1 MREVVRDPAKT
12 FRCPRCGAPVTYKG
26 RGRRPVWCSA
36 RCRVE
41 ASIERRGNEIVG
53 IKPEVVKVVSP
64 TARLSD
70 WEKER
75 RQEIERDFDRDAIV
89 AMVASRPEL
98 LMRVLAR
105 IEEQGLSA
113 PAGDRQ
119 ILSDAMIRTARSVSP
134 ETVDQA
140 TTSTRRSH
148 KRDASEWSPSSTS
161 SPCSSPPGC
170 SITAI
175 CGPSTIPCGTWSTTT
190 SSAWTAR
197 STERAPP
204 TRVTQMP
211 PKRCCA
217 A

>member
-1 MREVVRDPAKT
+1 MREVIRDPAKT

-53 IKPEVVKVVSP
+53 VKPEVVKVVSP

-75 RQEIERDFDRDAIV
+75 RQQIKRDLDGDTV
-89 AMVASRPEL
+89 TETVASQPEL
-98 LMRVLAR
+98 LVRVLAR
-105 IEEQGLSA
+105 VEEQGLNTPA
-113 PAGDRQ
+113 PDRQ

-140 TTSTRRSH
+140 IASQRRSH
-148 KRDASEWSPSSTS
+148 KRDVAEWVTLLDELTTQLATGLLYNRDLP
-161 SPCSSPPGC
+161 
-170 SITAI
+170 
-175 CGPSTIPCGTWSTTT
+175 TIDDPL
-190 SSAWTAR
+190 R
-197 STERAPP
+197 NLVDHYLQ
-204 TRVTQMP
+204 RVDGS
-211 PKRCCA
+211 KH
-217 A
+217 

>member
-1 MREVVRDPAKT
+1 MREVIRDPAKT

-36 RCRVE
+36 RCRIE

-53 IKPEVVKVVSP
+53 VKPEVVKVVSP
-64 TARLSD
+64 TARLSE

-75 RQEIERDFDRDAIV
+75 RQEIERNLDHDTVI

-98 LMRVLAR
+98 LVGALAR

-119 ILSDAMIRTARSVSP
+119 ILSDAMIRTARTVSP

-140 TTSTRRSH
+140 ITSPRRSH
-148 KRDASEWSPSSTS
+148 KRDVSEWVTLLDELTMQLAT
-161 SPCSSPPGC
+161 GLLYN
-170 SITAI
+170 
-175 CGPSTIPCGTWSTTT
+175 
-190 SSAWTAR
+190 R
-197 STERAPP
+197 DLP
-204 TRVTQMP
+204 TLDDPMRTLVDHYLQRVDGS
-211 PKRCCA
+211 KH
-217 A
+217 

>member
-1 MREVVRDPAKT
+1 MREVIRDPAKT

-53 IKPEVVKVVSP
+53 VKPEVVKVVSP
-64 TARLSD
+64 SARLSD

-75 RQEIERDFDRDAIV
+75 RQQIERNLDRDAAV
-89 AMVASRPEL
+89 EMLASRPEL
-98 LMRVLAR
+98 LMEVLAR

-134 ETVDQA
+134 ETVDEA
-140 TTSTRRSH
+140 TASPQRSH
-148 KRDASEWSPSSTS
+148 KRDVSEWVTLLDELTMQLATGLLYNRDLP
-161 SPCSSPPGC
+161 
-170 SITAI
+170 
-175 CGPSTIPCGTWSTTT
+175 TIDD
-190 SSAWTAR
+190 AMR
-197 STERAPP
+197 NLVDHYLQ
-204 TRVTQMP
+204 RVDGSN
-211 PKRCCA
+211 R
-217 A
+217 

>member
-1 MREVVRDPAKT
+1 MREVIRDPART

-53 IKPEVVKVVSP
+53 VKPEVVKVVSP

-75 RQEIERDFDRDAIV
+75 RQEIERNLDHDTVIAR
-89 AMVASRPEL
+89 VASRPEL
-98 LMRVLAR
+98 LMGALAR

-119 ILSDAMIRTARSVSP
+119 ILSGAMIRTAPHSLSRDRRPSHHV
-134 ETVDQA
+134 
-140 TTSTRRSH
+140 TSALAQTGRLGVGHPPRRADH
-148 KRDASEWSPSSTS
+148 A
-161 SPCSSPPGC
+161 
-170 SITAI
+170 
-175 CGPSTIPCGTWSTTT
+175 
-190 SSAWTAR
+190 AR
-197 STERAPP
+197 H
-204 TRVTQMP
+204 RVALQP
-211 PKRCCA
+211 
-217 A
+217 

>member
-1 MREVVRDPAKT
+1 MREVIRDPSKT

-53 IKPEVVKVVSP
+53 VKPEVVKVVSP

-75 RQEIERDFDRDAIV
+75 RQEIERNLDRDTV
-89 AMVASRPEL
+89 VDMVASRPEL
-98 LMRVLAR
+98 LMDALAR

-113 PAGDRQ
+113 SAGERQ

-134 ETVDQA
+134 ETVNQA
-140 TTSTRRSH
+140 ITSPRRPH
-148 KRDASEWSPSSTS
+148 KRDVSEWVTLLDELTMQLATGLLYNRDLPTIDDPMRNLVNHYLQRADSS
-161 SPCSSPPGC
+161 
-170 SITAI
+170 
-175 CGPSTIPCGTWSTTT
+175 
-190 SSAWTAR
+190 
-197 STERAPP
+197 
-204 TRVTQMP
+204 
-211 PKRCCA
+211 KH
-217 A
+217 